1 MPSLA
6 SHVRMSCPE
15 ISQHMRTELW
25 EVFQASQSQLA
36 NQQGQLYRSDAEHEH
51 HCATRSSCFSFCVS
65 LGRTRFLPPGHVVAA
80 VAGTGSLGAQ
90 LFIPRRR
97 ISFLGR
103 WQTAFLH
110 TRNTAKRP

>member
-1 MPSLA
+1 MMPSLA

-97 ISFLGR
+97 ISF
-103 WQTAFLH
+103 
-110 TRNTAKRP
+110 